1 MTKDMPTSRKSW
13 TDALLRP
20 GEASLSA
27 SERQQMAAIDAE
39 FYRIWM
45 LGANVLL
52 GWTRS
57 NGDALVVA
65 APNHAI
71 ADALHL
77 PASSEKREAFTRYVS
92 ADMDLPPEE
101 FARLAQLLA
110 NTEVHRVALGA
121 GLGSELVSRVL
132 GRYRI
137 KRLAARA
144 VVLLDIVGFSLFSPL
159 VQVALLNS
167 LSHALNASCAELLAR
182 NEAINFA
189 RTTTGDGFYVWNRE
203 SGLLADAA
211 LFKLL
216 ALVLARNESARLAN
230 DRAAPQLRAAFHV
243 GECYEFYQVEGLNPT
258 SFGFV
263 VGDVTIGL
271 ARLIHGA
278 VPQQIVLGEFGDAAQ
293 PGGGTVEFM
302 ARIGVA
308 LRDLRGIFSGLGVID
323 RVASYIT
330 GPQTD
335 GRDYSAARYTVIDKH
350 GVQHHVYNMKINIH
364 HEKAAP
370 IFLGIQH
377 AIVHRHGANEFP
389 WPIL

>member
-1 MTKDMPTSRKSW
+1 VTLGT
-13 TDALLRP
+13 
-20 GEASLSA
+20 GLS
-27 SERQQMAAIDAE
+27 
-39 FYRIWM
+39 
-45 LGANVLL
+45 
-52 GWTRS
+52 
-57 NGDALVVA
+57 
-65 APNHAI
+65 
-71 ADALHL
+71 
-77 PASSEKREAFTRYVS
+77 
-92 ADMDLPPEE
+92 
-101 FARLAQLLA
+101 
-110 NTEVHRVALGA
+110 
-121 GLGSELVSRVL
+121 SELVSRVL

-144 VVLLDIVGFSLFSPL
+144 VVLLDIVGFSLFSPV

-167 LSHALNASCAELLAR
+167 LSHSLNASCAELLAR

-216 ALVLARNESARLAN
+216 ALVLARNESARSAN
-230 DRAAPQLRAAFHV
+230 DKAAPQLRAAFHV

-278 VPQQIVLGEFGDAAQ
+278 VPQQIVLGEFGGAAK

-302 ARIGVA
+302 ARIGLA
-308 LRDLRGIFSGLGVID
+308 LRDLRGIFSGLDVIQ

-335 GRDYSAARYTVIDKH
+335 EQDYSAARYTVIDKH

-364 HEKAAP
+364 HERTEP
-370 IFLGIQH
+370 LFLGIQH